1 MENASTIWLSTVI
14 FLESASS
21 FTLGELRKENY
32 FKSEH
37 SIKILQTPLKFMF
50 EYSAEQ
56 GPYFASTSKIRR
68 TICFPLC

>member
-1 MENASTIWLSTVI
+1 MAEHGHI
-14 FLESASS
+14 FGKCEQFYPWGAAKR
-21 FTLGELRKENY
+21 ELI
-32 FKSEH
+32 KSEH

-56 GPYFASTSKIRR
+56 GPYFASTSKIGR